1 MECDVLTRNCD
12 HTRIAGA
19 GGGLVRAVAQS
30 VIEGSVGS
38 RVGQR
43 IETPEMVSYLE
54 RVGKLIFE
62 VACSLTELVGGTVVA
77 RGHGASGLSNNDLA
91 VHDDQQPRH
100 SSAKTETET
109 SD

>member
-54 RVGKLIFE
+54 RVTTPTTRR
-62 VACSLTELVGGTVVA
+62 SLL
-77 RGHGASGLSNNDLA
+77 HKSWGLSALGCQRTCNL
-91 VHDDQQPRH
+91 QW
-100 SSAKTETET
+100 
-109 SD
+109 